1 MEEKGTIIL
10 EYIIVF
16 FILIVLCSLLI
27 SITFTEFQMADET
40 QNRKEARIISNQISE
55 IINNVN
61 INQNGYSTTYT
72 LPDKINKE
80 SYIVKIN
87 KTGVYINSHYQLTR
101 SNIIPKNA
109 LKNTNYILTPG
120 NTYEFKNIN
129 QTIVIT
135 QK

>member
-27 SITFTEFQMADET
+27 SITFTEFQ
-40 QNRKEARIISNQISE
+40 SNQISE

-109 LKNTNYILTPG
+109 LKNTNYILTSG
-120 NTYEFKNIN
+120 NTYAFKNIN